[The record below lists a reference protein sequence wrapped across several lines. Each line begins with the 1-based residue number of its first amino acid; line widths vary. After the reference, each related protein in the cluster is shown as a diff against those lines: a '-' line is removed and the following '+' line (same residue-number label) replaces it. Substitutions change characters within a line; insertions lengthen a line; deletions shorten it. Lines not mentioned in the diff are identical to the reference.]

1 MYDIIKNVIESKNFE
16 LGDILKKIET
26 MWVQSYITEEQK
38 TQLIELA
45 RKNALPENTYVPIEQ
60 RIEEVYGLYQSLN
73 TKYDSMALVI
83 EEIKKSIENLGGTVT
98 EPEEPE
104 EPKDEYPEYKQ
115 PTGAHD
121 AYYKDDKITFEGK
134 KYICIAPDGIACV
147 WSPAEYPA
155 YWQLVEE

>member
-1 MYDIIKNVIESKNFE
+1 MYEIIENVIKSKNFE

-26 MWVQSYITEEQK
+26 MWLQSYITEEQK

-45 RKNALPENTYVPIEQ
+45 RENALPENTYAPLEQ

-73 TKYDSMALVI
+73 SKCDSMALVI
-83 EEIKKSIENLGGTVT
+83 QEIKKSIENLGGTVT

-104 EPKDEYPEYKQ
+104 EPTNEYPEYKQ

-121 AYYKDDKITFEGK
+121 AYYNGDKVTFNGEH
-134 KYICIAPDGIACV
+134 YTCIAPEGSPCV
-147 WSPAEYPA
+147 WSPSEYPM
-155 YWQLVEE
+155 YWQKEA